1 MAKKRRSST
10 TKGQAPLVLAAL
22 AALALVL
29 FLGGELFA
37 FATSD
42 LGRVLLYRHLHLG
55 SRAQLVRITGKRV
68 REGLAASRVPA
79 TAYHEGVAAGPDGG
93 TPVWQVD
100 LPPDGAPLAVNFAIT
115 DAVQRGGGVIL
126 SARETAGAEGAQT
139 VRMVLGVPGR
149 KLHEVVISRPARVKH
164 AEDEVPPVR
173 VALLLVD
180 VGDDLAL
187 AKRLLARSETF
198 AVAVPA
204 LGDARGALRK
214 AARAGGHEVVVQ
226 VPMEPE
232 NYPRVNP
239 GPGTLLVS
247 MTARHIEGALHAD
260 IEEAGD
266 VAAVSNLMG
275 SFASQDEPFMTAFY
289 RELKRANLPFLHVG
303 AVPRSVCR
311 ELAAT
316 VGVPYDEPDAYID
329 REAREKKPAALERA
343 WKAALVRARARG
355 RAIVVLRL
363 TPTSAAWL
371 EHALGPKALGT
382 VTLVPLSTLVHRSAT
397 P

>member
-10 TKGQAPLVLAAL
+10 PKGQAPFILAAL

-55 SRAQLVRITGKRV
+55 NRAQLVRITGKRV
-68 REGLAASRVPA
+68 REGLAAARVPA
-79 TAYHEGVAAGPDGG
+79 TGYREGVAAGPDGG

-115 DAVQRGGGVIL
+115 DAVQRGGGVVL
-126 SARETAGAEGAQT
+126 SARETSGLDGAQT
-139 VRMVLGVPGR
+139 VRMLLGVPGR
-149 KLHEVVISRPARVKH
+149 KLHEVLISRPAHVKRT
-164 AEDEVPPVR
+164 EEEVAPVR
-173 VALLLVD
+173 LALLLVD
-180 VGDDLAL
+180 VGDDPAL
-187 AKRLLARSETF
+187 ARSLLARPETF

-204 LGDARGALRK
+204 LGDARGSLRK

-247 MTARHIEGALHAD
+247 MTARHIAGGLQAD

-266 VAAVSNLMG
+266 IVAVSNLMG

-289 RELKRANLPFLHVG
+289 RELRRANLPFLHVG

-311 ELAAT
+311 ELAAK

-329 REAREKKPAALERA
+329 REAREQKPAALERA
-343 WKAALVRARARG
+343 WKAALLRARARG
-355 RAIVVLRL
+355 RAIVVVRMS
-363 TPTSAAWL
+363 PTSAAWL
-371 EHALGPKALGT
+371 DHALTPKALGA
-382 VTLVPLSTLVHRSAT
+382 VSLVPLSSLVHRSAT